1 MVMKRVNSMNCGL
14 KRSWIAVAIF
24 ALALAAAVRP
34 DLVAVNGWSV
44 IRTGSSP
51 EGELARGR
59 IEAPLE
65 SDARAVVDQVSQ
77 GAGEQLDFA
86 ERLRE
91 LSVPSIDPEKDELGR
106 IMLLREWAETDPV
119 SMTEWVAEHLEG
131 HARIQALRQVAVIW
145 AANDLE
151 SAIRW
156 AEALEDEGQREKI
169 LLEVG
174 FEAARLDPRRA
185 VDLAARMPPSRL
197 RDELLVHAVRQW
209 ASNDAAAAGDW
220 ASRLP
225 ESGLK
230 QEVLSALALSLS
242 SENGRVAAGLVAQ
255 AMAAGKGQL
264 DASVLVARNWG
275 ARHPEE
281 AADWIV
287 LFPDDAAREQALRV
301 LVVGWSGRS
310 SAAMQAWVD
319 SLPNSPLRQE
329 VLDVMGSLPRPSWQS
344 TGVASENP
352 FP

>member
-1 MVMKRVNSMNCGL
+1 
-14 KRSWIAVAIF
+14 
-24 ALALAAAVRP
+24 
-34 DLVAVNGWSV
+34 
-44 IRTGSSP
+44 
-51 EGELARGR
+51 
-59 IEAPLE
+59 
-65 SDARAVVDQVSQ
+65 
-77 GAGEQLDFA
+77 
-86 ERLRE
+86 
-91 LSVPSIDPEKDELGR
+91 
-106 IMLLREWAETDPV
+106 
-119 SMTEWVAEHLEG
+119 
-131 HARIQALRQVAVIW
+131 
-145 AANDLE
+145 
-151 SAIRW
+151 
-156 AEALEDEGQREKI
+156 
-169 LLEVG
+169 VG

-301 LVVGWSGRS
+301 LVVGWYGRS